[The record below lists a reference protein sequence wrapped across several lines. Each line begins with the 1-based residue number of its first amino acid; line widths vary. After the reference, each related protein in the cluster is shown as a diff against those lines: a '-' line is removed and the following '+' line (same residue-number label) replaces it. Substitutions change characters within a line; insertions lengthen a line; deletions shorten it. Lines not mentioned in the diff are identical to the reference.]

1 LKDGCGHVFAFYS
14 PIPNIYRRSG
24 R

>member
-1 LKDGCGHVFAFYS
+1 LKDGCGHLFAFYS